1 MAEKLENAHTRRGKK
16 KPPSLRRH
24 YPVQVLRVLSQP
36 IFLPACGGEGFS
48 TPGTLENRF
57 SAGNTKICNREL
69 FFTSN
74 KKNADATSVGLKCL
88 LINHL
93 SKNYLI

>member
-1 MAEKLENAHTRRGKK
+1 MNGWLAEKVGKCVHGGRKK

-36 IFLPACGGEGFS
+36 NRPARKRECFS

-57 SAGNTKICNREL
+57 SAGNTKIRNWKL
-69 FFTSN
+69 FF
-74 KKNADATSVGLKCL
+74 SVKLK
-88 LINHL
+88 
-93 SKNYLI
+93 